1 MKWINRIAHVVK
13 IGLAVM
19 RLFEAARED
28 GVITLEELTS
38 MITELIEVA
47 GLEGQVIIE
56 M

>member
-1 MKWINRIAHVVK
+1 
-13 IGLAVM
+13 M

-47 GLEGQVIIE
+47 GLEGQVILE
-56 M
+56 LDKPEPEGLSA